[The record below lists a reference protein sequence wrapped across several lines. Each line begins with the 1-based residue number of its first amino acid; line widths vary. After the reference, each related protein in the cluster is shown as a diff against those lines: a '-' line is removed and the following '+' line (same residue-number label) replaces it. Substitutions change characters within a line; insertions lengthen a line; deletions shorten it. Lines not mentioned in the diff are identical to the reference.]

1 MAEADSMVLEML
13 KTMRQ
18 ESKAQFQAVVRDMGA
33 IHQRLDSLT
42 AAFND
47 LASTHAT
54 HGEITAISTELDRL
68 RQLVMEQDAR
78 IRFLETE

>member
-18 ESKAQFQAVVRDMGA
+18 ESEAQFQAVVRDMGA
-33 IHQRLDSLT
+33 IHQRLDFLT

-54 HGEITAISTELDRL
+54 H
-68 RQLVMEQDAR
+68 
-78 IRFLETE
+78 